1 MRPLTP
7 TDPVQQA
14 RVISQIAALA
24 ALVESGQSPLAAM
37 KRIAASSRAA
47 ARGRGEDGLLLL
59 ADRFEAALRAESLGL
74 DGAALLSPDREFRP
88 SRARPRRSGSR
99 RSGGASEA
107 VEQILRDVAACQRLS
122 ARYGVPLGR
131 LLTYAV
137 DCAHARQ
144 DSEEAV
150 RTALAA
156 PESTARLLVTLPFI
170 GAGFGLLLLG
180 GQWAEAV
187 ASAPGAAAV
196 ISAACLVL
204 AGQAWTSRILARARR
219 VEVSW

>member
-7 TDPVQQA
+7 TDLVQQA

-37 KRIAASSRAA
+37 ERIAASSRAA

-88 SRARPRRSGSR
+88 RRSGSR
-99 RSGGASEA
+99 RSGGASQA
-107 VEQILRDVAACQRLS
+107 AEQILRDVAACHRLS

-131 LLTYAV
+131 LLAYAV

-144 DSEEAV
+144 DSAEAV

>member
-24 ALVESGQSPLAAM
+24 ALVESGQSLLAAM
-37 KRIAASSRAA
+37 ERIAASSRAA

-88 SRARPRRSGSR
+88 RRSGSR
-99 RSGGASEA
+99 RSGGASQA
-107 VEQILRDVAACQRLS
+107 VEQILRDVAACQQLS

-196 ISAACLVL
+196 ISAVCLVL